1 MTTRLGAGAPD
12 QAEPGAEFD
21 LAERLFAHC
30 RAHLAGFKCPRE
42 IVCTDELPRLPSG
55 KLLRRRV
62 RDWLANGPAA
72 TA

>member
-1 MTTRLGAGAPD
+1 MTTRLGTGAPD
-12 QAEPGAEFD
+12 GKPALVMGGSG
-21 LAERLFAHC
+21 LV
-30 RAHLAGFKCPRE
+30 CPRE
-42 IVCTDELPRLPSG
+42 IVFTDELPRLPSG